1 MDLVLAADG
10 LSTRLQWV
18 AVIVTAGLL
27 LFVLE
32 LIRRRKLMERY
43 SLLWLLAAL
52 VLLVL
57 AIFGELLAKFSE
69 AVGIATPSNALFA
82 AAIGFLVLL
91 VLHFSTTISRLTDE
105 SKVLAQRL
113 ALAEERLH
121 RLDGSKDGGEIEAE
135 RRELA
140 SEPPLS
146 ETQISEPP
154 SP

>member
-1 MDLVLAADG
+1 MLPIATTNG
-10 LSTRLQWV
+10 LSGRLQFV
-18 AVIVTAGLL
+18 AILVTVLL
-27 LFVLE
+27 LILVFE

-43 SLLWLLAAL
+43 SLLWLFSAL
-52 VLLVL
+52 ILLVL
-57 AIFGELLAKFSE
+57 AIFGDLLANFAS

-121 RLDGSKDGGEIEAE
+121 RLDGSPDEGVIEAQ

-140 SEPPLS
+140 AEPPPGERPHS
-146 ETQISEPP
+146 
-154 SP
+154 

>member
-1 MDLVLAADG
+1 MLPIATTNG
-10 LSTRLQWV
+10 LSGRLQFV
-18 AVIVTAGLL
+18 AILATVLL
-27 LFVLE
+27 LILVFE

-43 SLLWLLAAL
+43 SLLWLFSALILLA
-52 VLLVL
+52 L
-57 AIFGELLAKFSE
+57 AIFGDLLAKFAA

-121 RLDGSKDGGEIEAE
+121 RLDGSPDEGVIEAQ

-140 SEPPLS
+140 AEPPPGERPHS
-146 ETQISEPP
+146 
-154 SP
+154 

>member
-1 MDLVLAADG
+1 MSFLLAVQG
-10 LSTRLQWV
+10 LSNRLQAV
-18 AVIVTAGLL
+18 AIIITVGLVVLVI
-27 LFVLE
+27 E

-43 SLLWLLAAL
+43 SLLWLLAAV

-57 AIFGELLAKFSE
+57 AIFGDLLAQFSS
-69 AVGIATPSNALFA
+69 AIGIATPSNALFA

-91 VLHFSTTISRLTDE
+91 VLHFSITISRLTDE

-121 RLDGSKDGGEIEAE
+121 RLDGSPDEGEIEAE
-135 RRELA
+135 RRGLV

-146 ETQISEPP
+146 EHHTT
-154 SP
+154 

>member
-1 MDLVLAADG
+1 MFTLLAVQG
-10 LSTRLQWV
+10 LSNRLQVV
-18 AVIVTAGLL
+18 AIVITAGLL
-27 LFVLE
+27 VFVFE
-32 LIRRRKLMERY
+32 LIRQRKLMERY

-57 AIFGELLAKFSE
+57 AIFDGLLAHFSS
-69 AVGIATPSNALFA
+69 ALGIATPSNALFA

-105 SKVLAQRL
+105 SKVLAQRI

-121 RLDGSKDGGEIEAE
+121 RLDGSPADVELEAE

-146 ETQISEPP
+146 EHS
-154 SP
+154 SS

>member
-1 MDLVLAADG
+1 MFGLLAVQG
-10 LSTRLQWV
+10 LSNRLQLV
-18 AVIVTAGLL
+18 AIVVTAGLL
-27 LFVLE
+27 IFVFE

-43 SLLWLLAAL
+43 SLLWLFAAV
-52 VLLVL
+52 VLLIL
-57 AIFGELLAKFSE
+57 AIFDDLLAHFAS

-105 SKVLAQRL
+105 SKVLAQRV

-121 RLDGSKDGGEIEAE
+121 RLDGSPADDELEAD

-146 ETQISEPP
+146 EHSP
-154 SP
+154 S

>member
-1 MDLVLAADG
+1 MIIPFAIEG
-10 LSTRLQWV
+10 LSNRLQLV
-18 AVIVTAGLL
+18 SIIITAALL
-27 LFVLE
+27 VFVFE

-57 AIFGELLAKFSE
+57 AIFDDLLANFAE
-69 AVGIATPSNALFA
+69 AIGIATPSNALFA
-82 AAIGFLVLL
+82 AAIGFLILL

-113 ALAEERLH
+113 ALVEERLH
-121 RLDGSKDGGEIEAE
+121 RIDGSPDEDVIEAE

-140 SEPPLS
+140 AEPPLS
-146 ETQISEPP
+146 EHNP
-154 SP
+154 S

>member
-1 MDLVLAADG
+1 MNFVFAVEG
-10 LSTRLQWV
+10 LSNRLQIV
-18 AVIVTAGLL
+18 AIVITVSLL
-27 LFVLE
+27 IFVFE

-57 AIFGELLAKFSE
+57 AIFDGLLADFAS
-69 AVGIATPSNALFA
+69 ALGIATPSNALFA

-105 SKVLAQRL
+105 SKVLAQRV

-121 RLDGSKDGGEIEAE
+121 RLDGSPADAELEAE

-140 SEPPLS
+140 SEPPVS
-146 ETQISEPP
+146 EHHS
-154 SP
+154 S

>member
-1 MDLVLAADG
+1 MMQPLLASAG
-10 LSTRLQWV
+10 LSNRLQLV
-18 AVIVTAGLL
+18 AIIVTAGLL
-27 LFVLE
+27 GFVFE

-43 SLLWLLAAL
+43 SLLWLLAAV

-57 AIFGELLAKFSE
+57 AIFDSLLAHFAE

-121 RLDGSKDGGEIEAE
+121 RLDGSPSDVELEDE
-135 RRELA
+135 RREIA
-140 SEPPLS
+140 SEPPLTEQS
-146 ETQISEPP
+146 S
-154 SP
+154 S

>member
-1 MDLVLAADG
+1 MFTLLAVEG
-10 LSTRLQWV
+10 LSNRLQIV
-18 AVIVTAGLL
+18 AIAITTGLL
-27 LFVLE
+27 IFVFE

-52 VLLVL
+52 VLLIL
-57 AIFGELLAKFSE
+57 AIFDDLLANF
-69 AVGIATPSNALFA
+69 ATAIGIATPSNALFA

-105 SKVLAQRL
+105 SKVLAQRV

-121 RLDGSKDGGEIEAE
+121 RLDGSPADDELEAE

-140 SEPPLS
+140 TEPPLS
-146 ETQISEPP
+146 EHS
-154 SP
+154 SS

>member
-1 MDLVLAADG
+1 MAVLFAIQG
-10 LSTRLQWV
+10 LSSRLQLV
-18 AVIVTAGLL
+18 SIIVTAALL
-27 LFVLE
+27 IFVFE

-43 SLLWLLAAL
+43 SLLWLLAAV

-57 AIFGELLAKFSE
+57 AIFDDLLANFAS

-82 AAIGFLVLL
+82 AAIGFLILL
-91 VLHFSTTISRLTDE
+91 VLHFSTSISRLTDE

-121 RLDGSKDGGEIEAE
+121 RLDGSPDEDAVEAE

-140 SEPPLS
+140 AEPPLS
-146 ETQISEPP
+146 EHHP
-154 SP
+154 S

>member
-1 MDLVLAADG
+1 MNLILATEG
-10 LSTRLQWV
+10 LSNRLQIV
-18 AVIVTAGLL
+18 AIAITAGLL
-27 LFVLE
+27 FFVFE

-52 VLLVL
+52 VLLIL
-57 AIFGELLAKFSE
+57 AVFDGLLADF
-69 AVGIATPSNALFA
+69 ARALGIATPSNALFA

-121 RLDGSKDGGEIEAE
+121 RLDGSHADDELEAE
-135 RRELA
+135 RRDLVVEPPA
-140 SEPPLS
+140 SEH
-146 ETQISEPP
+146 
-154 SP
+154 SPT